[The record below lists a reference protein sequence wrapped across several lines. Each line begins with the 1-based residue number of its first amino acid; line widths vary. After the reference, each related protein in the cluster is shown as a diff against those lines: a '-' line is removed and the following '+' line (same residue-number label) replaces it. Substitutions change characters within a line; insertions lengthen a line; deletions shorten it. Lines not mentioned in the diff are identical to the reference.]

1 MALLKQIKF
10 GNAST
15 PIAMTQVA
23 IAEGSS
29 KALSVVSTN
38 TDLDVES
45 NPSYTIALAVDGKTI
60 TKTGNDGLATALQLK
75 YHPAVTTQGSEKGAY
90 IALEDNTGTSISG
103 CEVMVADIIGNG
115 VLKSSSYSETTGVL
129 TLVFATASG
138 IDQTVEIDLGELLDI
153 DDIIIEQNTAV
164 DYLSFDL
171 ADPAS
176 ETGQAVLGVKLAD
189 VTYTASTGS
198 TDADLAVSTTN
209 GKMLDASNA
218 IPAIKGYVL
227 DVLSSATASLAV
239 TAQGDNYITAAQDS
253 QDNKKINVSAD
264 VQTLTATAGTAGVY
278 DADGQQTT
286 APVAGTLS
294 GVADSL
300 ADGADIA
307 TKVKTYVDGAI
318 AIEGARSDAK
328 NKADIKTAI
337 EGLDVTDTAVDS
349 QYVSA
354 VSETDGKVT
363 VSRADVSAAKLNN
376 YVKGSSEG
384 PIAATDTINQAFSK
398 IEVTIENNEETT
410 SQALND
416 LEGKINAMDKAA
428 SAVNGQVVTTI
439 SETDG
444 VVAETKA
451 NVKDLQLGGYSK
463 DSTATGN
470 IASTDTI
477 NAALSKLENAAAASS
492 TTVAEG
498 TDAGNNMSISVT
510 TDANDGHKTYTIN
523 LTDVASKTA
532 LDAEIAARKAVDGQ
546 NGQTYAANS
555 NANYISAATSLNDA
569 DVKLDAAIKA
579 VDNRI
584 DGLDLADTAETGKVV
599 VAVDET
605 NGLVA
610 PEKANLSGITLAGF
624 TANTTKTGAIAATD
638 TVADALNKLQN
649 KADAI
654 QYRITGTTLEF
665 FGMTE
670 NSNS

>member
-1 MALLKQIKF
+1 MAVLKQIKF
-10 GNAST
+10 GNSTT

-23 IAEGSS
+23 LAEEGNAA
-29 KALSVVSTN
+29 ALSLQSAN
-38 TDLDVES
+38 TAVNDDADPL
-45 NPSYTIALAVDGKTI
+45 YTLKLAVDGKTI
-60 TKTGNDGLATALQLK
+60 TGAVNGLATALRLT
-75 YHPAVTTQGSEKGAY
+75 YHDAVTTEGSEKPAY
-90 IALEDNTGTSISG
+90 IALEDNTGASIANS
-103 CEVMVADIIGNG
+103 EIPVSSIIGNG
-115 VLKSSSYSETTGVL
+115 VLKSASYSQTTGVL

-138 IDQTVEIDLGELLDI
+138 EDETVDIDLGALLDI
-153 DDIIIEQNTAV
+153 DDIIIDQTTAK
-164 DYLSFDL
+164 DYLSFTVT
-171 ADPAS
+171 DPAS

-189 VTYTASTGS
+189 VTFTAASGGS
-198 TDADLAVSTTN
+198 SASLTVDTTK
-209 GKMLDASNA
+209 GKMLDASDA
-218 IPAIKGYVL
+218 IPAIKQYV
-227 DVLSSATASLAV
+227 DAQTTDLAV
-239 TAQGDNYITAAQDS
+239 TAQGDNYITAAQDAEN
-253 QDNKKINVSAD
+253 NKKINVTAD
-264 VQTLTATAGTAGVY
+264 VQALTATAGTPGVY
-278 DADGQQTT
+278 DAAGQQTT

-300 ADGADIA
+300 ADGEDIA
-307 TKVKTYVDGAI
+307 AKVKTYVDGAI

-328 NKADIKTAI
+328 NKADIKAAI
-337 EGLDVTDTAVDS
+337 EGLDVTDTEVDS

-376 YVKGSSEG
+376 YVKGTSEG

-416 LEGKINAMDKAA
+416 LEAKINDMDKAA
-428 SAVNGQVVTTI
+428 DAVNGQVVTTI

-463 DSTATGN
+463 DSAAKGA
-470 IASTDTI
+470 IAATDTI
-477 NAALSKLENAAAASS
+477 NTALSKLENAAAASS

-498 TDAGNNMSISVT
+498 TDAGNNMTIVET

-546 NGQTYAANS
+546 SGQTYAANS
-555 NANYISAATSLNDA
+555 GTNYISGATSLNDA

-579 VDNRI
+579 VDSRI

-605 NGLVA
+605 NGVVE

-624 TANTTKTGAIAATD
+624 TADTNKTGAIAATD

-654 QYRITGTTLEF
+654 QYKITGTTLEF
-665 FGMTE
+665 FGMGVHA
-670 NSNS
+670 